1 MSRLDVAQE
10 TEPFSPIM
18 KTIIYG
24 ITLAH
29 VLCVM
34 AVADIPTQVRIQL
47 RSDAQA
53 ALRTYK
59 GSQGFEVFATQPEDL
74 WSDFASAFD
83 FTDEQ
88 LSMYESGRGAPTDD
102 AMQKAAAEVADAID
116 SAPLPPLLRHYEALR
131 ATGGLSAKQ
140 KVLHI
145 RYCRLVMT
153 RINRNLE
160 SK

>member
-1 MSRLDVAQE
+1 
-10 TEPFSPIM
+10 M

-29 VLCVM
+29 CLCVT
-34 AVADIPTQVRIQL
+34 AFADIPTQVRSQL

-53 ALRTYK
+53 ASRTYK
-59 GSQGFEVFATQPEDL
+59 GAQGFEVFAKQVEGL
-74 WSDFASAFD
+74 GSDFVSAFD
-83 FTDEQ
+83 FNPEQ
-88 LSMYESGRGAPTDD
+88 LSMFESGNGAPTDD
-102 AMQKAAAEVADAID
+102 AMQKAAAEVIAAVG
-116 SAPLPPLLRHYEALR
+116 SAPLPPLLKHYEALR
-131 ATGGLSAKQ
+131 ATGSLSAKQ

-153 RINRNLE
+153 RINRNAK